1 MSELSQPIP
10 LENDVIENE
19 SQLEF
24 TLNQNIKALVNLKND
39 NISQYT
45 REVTDITSALIN
57 LKWKNRREI
66 YPLRFKEE
74 VYGAV
79 LSEIIS
85 SHPHLTRM
93 ILSRLEEN
101 YQQHRAN
108 EADTLSVTRELLEG
122 TYQTPN
128 L

>member
-1 MSELSQPIP
+1 MSELSQTTQVDT
-10 LENDVIENE
+10 DVIDND
-19 SQLEF
+19 SQREF
-24 TLNQNIKALVNLKND
+24 TLNQNIKALVHLKND
-39 NISQYT
+39 NITQYT
-45 REVTDITSALIN
+45 QEITDITSALVN
-57 LKWKNRREI
+57 LKWKNRSDL

-85 SHPHLTRM
+85 SQPHLTQM

-101 YQQHRAN
+101 YQQYKAN
-108 EADTLSVTRELLEG
+108 EADTLSLTRKLLEAS
-122 TYQTPN
+122 YQTPN

>member
-1 MSELSQPIP
+1 MLELSQPIR
-10 LENDVIENE
+10 LANE
-19 SQLEF
+19 AIDNKSQVEF

-39 NISQYT
+39 NITQYT
-45 REVTDITSALIN
+45 QENTDITSALVN
-57 LKWKNRREI
+57 LKWKNRHQM
-66 YPLRFKEE
+66 YSLRFKEE

-85 SHPHLTRM
+85 HQPHLARM
-93 ILSRLEEN
+93 IISRLEEN
-101 YQQHRAN
+101 YQQRRAN
-108 EADTLSVTRELLEG
+108 EADTLSLTRELLEG

>member
-1 MSELSQPIP
+1 MSELSQTTQV
-10 LENDVIENE
+10 ETEVIDNE
-19 SQLEF
+19 SQHEF
-24 TLNQNIKALVNLKND
+24 TLNQNIKALVHLKND
-39 NISQYT
+39 NITQYT
-45 REVTDITSALIN
+45 QEITDITSTLVN
-57 LKWKNRREI
+57 LKWKNRSDL

-85 SHPHLTRM
+85 SQPHLTQM

-101 YQQHRAN
+101 YQQYKAN
-108 EADTLSVTRELLEG
+108 EADTLSLTRKLLEAS
-122 TYQTPN
+122 YQTPN